1 MVDVTF
7 CVVRVDPLLA
17 APVAGPVVA
26 LKGPAAGAL
35 PVRCGPPST
44 KGSTAVVEVSSG
56 TTVVLVASGHGTAT
70 VVEVWSGAPGVLDVV
85 VWSTGTSL
93 VLDVEVLGVDVLVV
107 LVLESSTTVELVVAS
122 GTLGATHGS
131 TAEFVTIAVAGP
143 DVGPDVGPAVDV
155 EADVTGLLA
164 EVDAS

>member
-1 MVDVTF
+1 
-7 CVVRVDPLLA
+7 
-17 APVAGPVVA
+17 
-26 LKGPAAGAL
+26 
-35 PVRCGPPST
+35 
-44 KGSTAVVEVSSG
+44 VVEVSSG

-93 VLDVEVLGVDVLVV
+93 VLGVEVLGVEVLGVDVLVV